1 MAHVPKASYRV
12 TLYSV
17 QGLSLLD
24 VCVLC
29 VWGGLGFVGKKNEGR
44 LILLSLRPAHHCETQ
59 FKLATVSVDSRTQ
72 KDIRRK
78 LISVSENSKYKAN

>member
-1 MAHVPKASYRV
+1 MAHVPKASHRV

-17 QGLSLLD
+17 LGLPPLG
-24 VCVLC
+24 VCVC
-29 VWGGLGFVGKKNEGR
+29 VAGGMGFVKKNEGR

-59 FKLATVSVDSRTQ
+59 FKLTTVSVDSRTQ

-78 LISVSENSKYKAN
+78 LISVSENSKYKVN